1 MKFGK
6 QEYTIIGFLDNI
18 DRIKIGANDYLY
30 FWLTPISDFP
40 NSVSEDIT
48 GIQIYANELEKYFF
62 FDDRMLTIAERAQ
75 ALETY
80 LKNSLIICTPVI
92 KKSDEDG
99 RVFCQG
105 GNIKVIG
112 KNPNFNPEIKLLPI
126 PMYNQYTQSNIITQD
141 TFEDILFNEKI
152 IGKTLNFSKDSIDY
166 PEYVIWENGDSDRVI
181 YGEISGQLVSQYGV
195 QYTVREDSRYKGKL
209 DEDDIEWSDSEYIDE
224 NITFI
229 PLDILSKKIKKIKS
243 MKQTILSSS
252 DKNKLNDV
260 DTVNGSMSTSSIS
273 PIKMSSS
280 DFQDQIKEVVSPEL
294 EFIKWLK
301 YITRKQYRLFYETKD
316 LINFHA
322 AMKGDS
328 LVVLSGLS
336 GTGKSQLVTAYAKA
350 LQLSPSQLKFIS
362 VRPFWEDDSD
372 LLGYADTV
380 NSVYRPGDSGLIDV
394 LIEASNDP
402 NNLYLVCF
410 DEMNLAR
417 VEHYFSQFLSVLE
430 MESGK
435 RNISLYNRDLENRLY
450 NSASYPHEISV
461 GTNVLFVGTIN
472 TDESTHQFSDKVL
485 DRSNIISLQLV
496 PFGQTE
502 IEEEF
507 SEEMRGK
514 NETLKFDD
522 FKTFRKSSPSNALTV
537 AEKNMFW
544 EIHLA
549 MNERDKNVGIGW
561 RILKQI
567 DEYLQNIPM
576 DTELSRTEALD
587 YQLVQR
593 VLTKIR
599 GSEEQLADLLGRW
612 DKSGNKMENSIL
624 EEILDKYLEYSNFE
638 YSRKIIKQKSRE
650 LILHGFTI

>member
-1 MKFGK
+1 MKLGK

-48 GIQIYANELEKYFF
+48 SIQIYANELEKYFF
-62 FDDRMLTIAERAQ
+62 FDDRMLTVAERAQ

-112 KNPNFNPEIKLLPI
+112 KNQNFNSEIKLLPI
-126 PMYNQYTQSNIITQD
+126 PIYNQYTQSNIMTQD
-141 TFEDILFNEKI
+141 AFENILFNEKI
-152 IGKTLNFSKDSIDY
+152 VGKTLNYSKDSDDY
-166 PEYVIWENGDSDRVI
+166 PEYIIWENDASDRVI

-195 QYTVREDSRYKGKL
+195 QYTVREDSRYRVKL
-209 DEDDIEWSDSEYIDE
+209 DEDDIEWLDSEYIDE

-229 PLDILSKKIKKIKS
+229 PLDILSKKIKNLKS
-243 MKQTILSSS
+243 VQQTSPSNSGI
-252 DKNKLNDV
+252 NKLNDTDIV
-260 DTVNGSMSTSSIS
+260 DSSIS
-273 PIKMSSS
+273 ASPISTTKKSPS
-280 DFQDQIKEVVSPEL
+280 DSHEQIKEVISPEL

-502 IEEEF
+502 TEEEF
-507 SEEMRGK
+507 SDEMKGK

-599 GSEEQLADLLGRW
+599 GSEEQLGDFLGKW
-612 DKSGNKMENSIL
+612 DKLGNKLENSIL
-624 EEILDKYLEYSNFE
+624 EEILDKYLDYSNFE
-638 YSRKIIKQKSRE
+638 YSRKLIKQKSRE
-650 LILHGFTI
+650 LTLHGFTI

>member
-1 MKFGK
+1 
-6 QEYTIIGFLDNI
+6 
-18 DRIKIGANDYLY
+18 
-30 FWLTPISDFP
+30 
-40 NSVSEDIT
+40 
-48 GIQIYANELEKYFF
+48 
-62 FDDRMLTIAERAQ
+62 
-75 ALETY
+75 
-80 LKNSLIICTPVI
+80 
-92 KKSDEDG
+92 
-99 RVFCQG
+99 
-105 GNIKVIG
+105 
-112 KNPNFNPEIKLLPI
+112 
-126 PMYNQYTQSNIITQD
+126 
-141 TFEDILFNEKI
+141 
-152 IGKTLNFSKDSIDY
+152 
-166 PEYVIWENGDSDRVI
+166 
-181 YGEISGQLVSQYGV
+181 
-195 QYTVREDSRYKGKL
+195 
-209 DEDDIEWSDSEYIDE
+209 
-224 NITFI
+224 
-229 PLDILSKKIKKIKS
+229 
-243 MKQTILSSS
+243 
-252 DKNKLNDV
+252 
-260 DTVNGSMSTSSIS
+260 
-273 PIKMSSS
+273 
-280 DFQDQIKEVVSPEL
+280 
-294 EFIKWLK
+294 
-301 YITRKQYRLFYETKD
+301 
-316 LINFHA
+316 
-322 AMKGDS
+322 MKGDS

>member
-1 MKFGK
+1 MKLGK

-40 NSVSEDIT
+40 NSISEDIT
-48 GIQIYANELEKYFF
+48 SIQIYANELEKYFF
-62 FDDRMLTIAERAQ
+62 FDDRTLTIAERAQ
-75 ALETY
+75 KLETY

-92 KKSDEDG
+92 KKSDENG
-99 RVFCQG
+99 RIFCQG
-105 GNIKVIG
+105 SNIKVIG
-112 KNPNFNPEIKLLPI
+112 KNQDFNPGMKLLPLPI
-126 PMYNQYTQSNIITQD
+126 YNENNQSNIMTQD
-141 TFEDILFNEKI
+141 EFENALFSEKV
-152 IGKTLNFSKDSIDY
+152 IGKTPNYSKDPDDY
-166 PEYVIWENGDSDRVI
+166 PEFVVWENNTSDRII
-181 YGEISGQLVSQYGV
+181 YGEISAQLVSQYGV
-195 QYTVREDSRYKGKL
+195 QYEVKEDSRYKIKL
-209 DEDDIEWSDSEYIDE
+209 DKEDIEWIDSEYIDE
-224 NITFI
+224 NIIFI
-229 PLDILSKKIKKIKS
+229 PVDILSKKIET
-243 MKQTILSSS
+243 MKTINQIDLSENNNQSNSVIIENDNKNLTISITKDSSPNVYEQTQELI
-252 DKNKLNDV
+252 
-260 DTVNGSMSTSSIS
+260 
-273 PIKMSSS
+273 
-280 DFQDQIKEVVSPEL
+280 SPEL
-294 EFIKWLK
+294 EFINRLK
-301 YITRKQYRLFYETKD
+301 YITKKQYRLFYEIKD

-394 LIEASNDP
+394 LIEASNNP
-402 NNLYLVCF
+402 NSLYLVCF

-430 MESGK
+430 MEPGK

-450 NSASYPHEISV
+450 NSSSYPHEVSV

-496 PFGQTE
+496 PFGY
-502 IEEEF
+502 IETIEEF
-507 SEEMRGK
+507 SEEIKRK
-514 NETLKFDD
+514 NETLKFED
-522 FKTFRKSSPSNALTV
+522 FKIFKKSSPNNMLTV
-537 AEKNMFW
+537 GEKNMLW

-549 MNERDKNVGIGW
+549 INERDKNVGIGW

-576 DTELSRTEALD
+576 DTELSRAEALD

-599 GSEEQLADLLGRW
+599 GSEEQLNDLLGKW
-612 DKSGNKMENSIL
+612 DKAGNKQEDSIL
-624 EEILDKYLEYSNFE
+624 ESILDKYTEYSDFE
-638 YSRKIIKQKSRE
+638 YSKKMIKQKSRE
-650 LILHGFTI
+650 LRLHGFTI